1 MVPIDQRSSNAQY
14 LTPKNHET
22 YADLFSFR
30 RLNTRTVPDH
40 GLLTK
45 KKCKAIHIVLTSNP
59 NSTTLQK
66 STKKLF
72 FQVEGS

>member
-45 KKCKAIHIVLTSNP
+45 KKKKSKAIHIALTYNP
-59 NSTTLQK
+59 N

-72 FQVEGS
+72 FPS

>member
-45 KKCKAIHIVLTSNP
+45 KSKAIHIALTYNP
-59 NSTTLQK
+59 NSTTLHK

>member
-22 YADLFSFR
+22 YADIFSFR

-45 KKCKAIHIVLTSNP
+45 KK
-59 NSTTLQK
+59 
-66 STKKLF
+66 KK
-72 FQVEGS
+72 